1 MAVARPER
9 GHALRVIH
17 GANAP
22 EPPAG
27 CGAAATAR
35 VLREDGASPIAGF
48 AAGPGR
54 RGAWMTIALAWLR
67 KHATYLWAGLAF
79 VGGLLVAAFA
89 RRRPPEG
96 HQPPALDP
104 ADIFD
109 RRIDTAK

>member
-1 MAVARPER
+1 
-9 GHALRVIH
+9 
-17 GANAP
+17 
-22 EPPAG
+22 
-27 CGAAATAR
+27 
-35 VLREDGASPIAGF
+35 
-48 AAGPGR
+48 
-54 RGAWMTIALAWLR
+54 MTIALAWLR

-109 RRIDTAK
+109 RRIDTAKARADIEIAAARTDNQQLLDRMHAVLADTDPDRRVEDLVRLAEQHRGK